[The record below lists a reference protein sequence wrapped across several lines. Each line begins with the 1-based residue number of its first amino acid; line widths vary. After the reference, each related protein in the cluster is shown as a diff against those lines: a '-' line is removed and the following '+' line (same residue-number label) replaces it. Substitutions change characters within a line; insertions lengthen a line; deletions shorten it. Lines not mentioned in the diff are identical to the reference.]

1 MTKHVLYGGSS
12 AEIWRHCPGW
22 AGLIQQVPRKPVGA
36 AAHTGTAQHHVMER
50 LLKDPDLVPEK
61 FLGAKIL
68 TEGGDVELHQG
79 HIAAIEIAL
88 EAWLDLLADYPLDV
102 RFDGSDGLDI
112 VSYGEPQVFSE
123 RFFRATDDQGGTV
136 DGLVVRAPRASFV
149 DFKFGQ
155 YEVDAEGWQNFWYM
169 LCARAQHPELFEG
182 VTEWE
187 SVIIQ
192 PAYDPAID
200 RHVITTADLD
210 RMALETSA
218 AILKSKQPNP
228 DFIEGDWCRWCNAK
242 LVCPAKTQR
251 LDTLTAP
258 NHILDLH
265 EVERQL
271 MKLREWRKWEEEA
284 EQRLLHELEHGWQ
297 GELFKLVG
305 KRAIRKWSN
314 EADVIG
320 LLKKKRIPAK
330 DYMRPAE
337 LRSPAS
343 MEEEGFLT
351 RGEVKTLANPVS
363 SGVTIAVMSDKRP
376 AILPRAA
383 LAEALKR

>member
-1 MTKHVLYGGSS
+1 MANLHRLYGGSTC
-12 AEIWRHCPGW
+12 EIWRHCPGW
-22 AGLIQQVPRKPVGA
+22 AGLIQQVPRKPVGP
-36 AAHTGTAQHHVMER
+36 AAHAGTAQHHVMER

-61 FLGAKIL
+61 FLGVKIP
-68 TEGGDVELHQG
+68 TEGGDIELHAG
-79 HIAAIEIAL
+79 HIAAITVAL
-88 EAWLDLLADYPLDV
+88 EAWESL
-102 RFDGSDGLDI
+102 I
-112 VSYGEPQVFSE
+112 GEEEDNTEGEVQTFAE
-123 RFFRATDDQGGTV
+123 RFFDGGAEQGGTV
-136 DGLVVRAPRASFV
+136 DGLIVHAPHATFV

-155 YEVDAEGWQNFWYM
+155 YEVDAQGWQNYWYM
-169 LCARAQHPELFEG
+169 ICARRNMPSLFRD
-182 VTEWE
+182 VRLWS

-192 PAYDPAID
+192 PAYEPAVDHSDP
-200 RHVITTADLD
+200 ITTDVLD
-210 RMALETSA
+210 RMEQEAMSA
-218 AILKSKQPNP
+218 IEASKKPNP

-258 NHILDLH
+258 NHVLDLH

-271 MKLREWRKWEEEA
+271 MRLREWRKWEEEA

-314 EADVIG
+314 EADVVA
-320 LLKKKRIPAK
+320 LLRKKRIAQK

-351 RGEVKTLANPVS
+351 KGEVKELANPVS
-363 SGVTIAVMSDKRP
+363 SGHTIAPMSDKRP
-376 AILPRAA
+376 AILPIGA
-383 LAEALKR
+383 LAQALKR

>member
-1 MTKHVLYGGSS
+1 MPSKHVLYGGSS

-22 AGLIQQVPRKPVGA
+22 AGLIQQVPRKPVGP
-36 AAHTGTAQHHVMER
+36 AAHAGTAQHHVMER

-61 FLGAKIL
+61 FLGAKIP

-88 EAWLDLLADYPLDV
+88 KAWEKVVAT
-102 RFDGSDGLDI
+102 
-112 VSYGEPQVFSE
+112 YGENVIDIYAE
-123 RFFRATDDQGGTV
+123 RFFHAGDDQGGTV
-136 DGLVVRAPRASFV
+136 DGLIYNALRATFV

-155 YEVDAEGWQNFWYM
+155 YEVEAEGWQNFWYM
-169 LCARAQHPELFEG
+169 ICARSQYPDMFADVE
-182 VTEWE
+182 EWE

-200 RHVITTADLD
+200 RHVITTADLN
-210 RMALETSA
+210 RMALETGA
-218 AILKSKQPNP
+218 AIMRSKLPNP
-228 DFIEGDWCRWCNAK
+228 DFVEGDWCRWCNAK

-258 NHILDLH
+258 NHVLDLH
-265 EVERQL
+265 AVERQL

-314 EADVIG
+314 EADVVA
-320 LLKKKRIPAK
+320 LLKKKRIAAK
-330 DYMRPAE
+330 DYMKPAE
-337 LRSPAS
+337 LRSPAN

-351 RGEVKTLANPVS
+351 KGEVKELANPVS
-363 SGVTIAVMSDKRP
+363 SGHTIAPMSDKRP
-376 AILPRAA
+376 AILPIGA
-383 LAEALKR
+383 LAQALKR